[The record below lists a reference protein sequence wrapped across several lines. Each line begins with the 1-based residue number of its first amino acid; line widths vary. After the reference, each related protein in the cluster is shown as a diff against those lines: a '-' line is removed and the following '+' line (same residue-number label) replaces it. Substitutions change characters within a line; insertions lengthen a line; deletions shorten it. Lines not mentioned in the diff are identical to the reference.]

1 MNRTIPYGYT
11 ICNGCISVDK
21 DAASTIRGIYI
32 GYLNGKSFAA
42 IAKELTEKK
51 VDYFQGKT
59 AWNKQMVKRILE
71 CPMYCGTDK
80 YPKIIDATQFQAVA
94 KLIASKY
101 GGYNTDPRAT
111 VLKKRS
117 FCQECG
123 ERIWHDVQSKQYRKW
138 RCKKCAK
145 TVLGDESFYQGVT
158 DILNE
163 VIRHPELLDEIE
175 SQDTYESEY
184 QLTVK
189 TKEVNQLISSPTV
202 NFDTA
207 FEDIL
212 NLASLKYDNCEYD
225 ISEELT
231 DTIKRDYLNRKLLED
246 VDNELIEH
254 TVSHITVD
262 SHGKITI
269 HFINGA
275 KVTAKGETNG
285 STQNRS

>member
-11 ICNGCISVDK
+11 ICNGCISVGK

-32 GYLNGKSFAA
+32 GYLNGKSFAT

-71 CPMYCGTDK
+71 CPMYCGTEK
-80 YPKIIDATQFQAVA
+80 YPKIIDSTQFQAVA

-123 ERIWHDVQSKQYRKW
+123 ERIWHDVQSKQYRTW

-175 SQDTYESEY
+175 PQDTYESEY
-184 QLTVK
+184 RLTAK

-202 NFDTA
+202 SFDAA

-212 NLASLKYDNCEYD
+212 NLASLKETLIIATSKIAVTLDNYSKEWYNMSQGD
-225 ISEELT
+225 E
-231 DTIKRDYLNRKLLED
+231 R
-246 VDNELIEH
+246 
-254 TVSHITVD
+254 
-262 SHGKITI
+262 
-269 HFINGA
+269 NG
-275 KVTAKGETNG
+275 
-285 STQNRS
+285 QNAAQ